1 MHSFEKINNS
11 TISSITT
18 RKSIENFSNEYLI
31 KDIDTHNVD
40 TVNSLISKYKYE
52 CNGKNKNRKDIV
64 LELYNEG
71 FLTSERLEF
80 IIEKCNPYLYISS
93 SLIKKLINDVK
104 SNNLTETILK
114 NLSIYDN
121 YFIQK

>member
-31 KDIDTHNVD
+31 KAIDTHNVD